1 MTAIKY
7 LKAFA
12 LGVVEFRSDLTTHMT
27 PSLINTYD
35 YGRELAHRV
44 TFRHW
49 DR

>member
-1 MTAIKY
+1 MTAIKR

-12 LGVVEFRSDLTTHMT
+12 LGVVEFRSGLTTYMP
-27 PSLINTYD
+27 PSLIDIYD
-35 YGRELAHRV
+35 CGRELAHRV